1 MATPLIQV
9 DKRKFEYRAREANT
23 IIDSFFMVGAKLND
37 HLPSLLNLETHAQ
50 AEVFEQGVDVGNRSA
65 GTLRRRRH
73 TRHAAVAAGL
83 A

>member
-37 HLPSLLNLETHAQ
+37 QLPSLLNLETHAQ
-50 AEVFEQGVDVGNRSA
+50 AEVFEQGVDVGILSIFPEFARN
-65 GTLRRRRH
+65 
-73 TRHAAVAAGL
+73 
-83 A
+83 

>member
-37 HLPSLLNLETHAQ
+37 QLPSLLNLETQAQ
-50 AEVFEQGVDVGNRSA
+50 AEVFEQGVDVGILSIFPEFARN
-65 GTLRRRRH
+65 
-73 TRHAAVAAGL
+73 
-83 A
+83 